1 MSPLSPSAGHTG
13 FDVQVRCRPG
23 AVAITHAGRD
33 ISYGE
38 LDARAQAIAGAIGA
52 LGLPRETRV
61 GIYLPRVP
69 DLVATMFAICRAG
82 YCSVPMDPA
91 YPSKRLEFMAADASI
106 AAVVTDAAHAAQAPG
121 RGDVLV
127 VDELGRAPIGAAA
140 GPGIVHPRQLSHII
154 YTSGSTGVPK
164 GVAIDHGGLSVFL
177 GWVRDTFSDRELS
190 GTLAST
196 SVCFDVS
203 TFEIFGTLSW
213 GGRIVL
219 VDNVL
224 AAAWSDVDIR
234 MVSTVPSAM
243 REIVNVGG
251 LPPTT
256 ETVTLGGEAVD
267 EGLVESLHRVPS
279 VTRVVNIYGPSE
291 DTTVSS
297 WAELHPDRKVTIG
310 RLLPG
315 GFARVLGDGDSATLA
330 CPGAQ
335 GELLL
340 GGAGVARGYLDR
352 PGMTAARFLPDPC
365 GEVPGARVYRTG
377 DLVRVLDNEMEYHGR
392 TDHQVK
398 VRGFRVE
405 LEEVGAA
412 LTGCPVVRAAVAVVE
427 GGQNGH
433 DAELVAYLVARSD
446 RSPDSDAVRD
456 HVRQIL
462 PLHMVPNHFRWLE
475 RLPTLPNGKVDRAA
489 LTSKKG

>member
-1 MSPLSPSAGHTG
+1 MRPVSSSAVHTG
-13 FDVQVRCRPG
+13 FDQQVRRRPG

-33 ISYGE
+33 ISYRE
-38 LDARAQAIAGAIGA
+38 LDERAEAIADALGI

-61 GIYLPRVP
+61 GIYLPRIP

-91 YPSKRLEFMAADASI
+91 YPSKRLELMAADARI
-106 AAVVTDAAHAAQAPG
+106 AAVVTDAAHAATAPG
-121 RGDVLV
+121 PGEVLV
-127 VDELGRAPIGAAA
+127 ADKIGSAPARPAKC
-140 GPGIVHPRQLSHII
+140 PGVLHPRQLSHII

-177 GWVRDTFSDRELS
+177 RWVRDTFSDRELG

-224 AAAWSDVDIR
+224 AAAWSEADIR

-251 LPPTT
+251 LPPAT

-267 EGLVESLHRVPS
+267 EGLVESLYRVPS

-297 WAELHPDRKVTIG
+297 WAELSAGRKVTIG

-315 GFARVLGDGDSATLA
+315 GFARVLGEDGSAGPAL
-330 CPGAQ
+330 PGAR

-340 GGAGVARGYLDR
+340 GGAGVARGYLGR
-352 PGMTAARFLPDPC
+352 PRMTAERFVPDPC
-365 GEVPGARVYRTG
+365 AQVPGARVYRTG
-377 DLVRVLDNEMEYHGR
+377 DLVSVAADEMEFHGR
-392 TDHQVK
+392 SDHQVK

-405 LEEVGAA
+405 LEEVDAA
-412 LTGCPVVRAAVAVVE
+412 LAGCPIVRAAAAVVE
-427 GGQNGH
+427 GGRGGE
-433 DAELVAYLVARSD
+433 DAVLVAYLVARSD
-446 RSPDSDAVRD
+446 RSRDTDTVRD
-456 HVRQIL
+456 HVRQTL
-462 PLHMVPNHFRWLE
+462 PIHMVPSHFRWLE
-475 RLPTLPNGKVDRAA
+475 RLPTLPNGKIDRAA
-489 LTSKKG
+489 LIS